1 MDNRTNA
8 NPSATSGENPEQAN
22 YLRQYWHIVLERRW
36 LIIAT
41 FAVFVVAGV
50 LYAYKATPLYES
62 TVQLQ
67 IDPESA
73 GVLSLKDA
81 NPYAPRDTD
90 YLQTQYRN
98 LESRTLLQSVFDA
111 LHLEEDERYRSE
123 PDRIAAL
130 SRDIR
135 IDPQRLTRLVAI
147 KVRHP
152 EATKAERIANKLVTL
167 FLDRNQDLKK
177 QRALFAYRMLNQEA
191 GAKEAELEQT
201 LKDLQQYRQSSGMV
215 SLKDD
220 QNVDAGNM
228 KEAKGAYEIQR
239 AKTDAANHTAEM
251 AKKWKDDGR
260 ILADFPDMTRDVQVA
275 KLKDDVNTL
284 SSKLAELRTRYREKW
299 PAVKE
304 TVAAL
309 EVNEA
314 KLKSESERA
323 LQGLIEEARRE
334 AGREADALAK
344 YKEAEKRVFQLGAA
358 KVQYDVLEQKRT
370 RAEFLYNQLLAKVKE
385 FDLGS
390 KDILQNMTVV
400 DAAVAALKPVSPNKP
415 LVLVASVI
423 GGVGFAFLLAFF
435 VNYLD
440 DSVKSQEDVENYLH
454 LPFLGYV
461 PNIKSVSVVE
471 RDLQS
476 HLHPTSSAAEGFR
489 TLRAAVSL
497 ARNSEKLRV
506 IAVTSTIPS
515 EGKSLVASNYAIV
528 TAQTGLRTLL
538 VDADLRRPSVHKAF
552 QLQSPI
558 GLSAY
563 LAERINDIGEI
574 VRTTEVPNLDVVCCG
589 AAPSNP
595 SELISSKRM
604 IQFLEE
610 ASSRYD
616 RVVCDCPPVSAVADP
631 LVVGAMAD
639 GVIFVTKFN
648 KIRRQHALR
657 SVQRITD
664 AGIHLIGVV
673 LNDIDFEGKDSYYYS
688 YHYYQNRYYSS
699 HYRSR
704 GAKDGAAAAT
714 TPAGGTAKK
723 GEDSAKSPVTKA

>member
-1 MDNRTNA
+1 MENRTAVSPNA
-8 NPSATSGENPEQAN
+8 ATGESVDQSN
-22 YLRQYWHIVLERRW
+22 YLRQYWHVVLERRW

-41 FAVFVVAGV
+41 FAVFVTAGV
-50 LYAYKATPLYES
+50 LYAFKATPLFES
-62 TVQLQ
+62 VVMLQ
-67 IDPESA
+67 IDPEST
-73 GVLSLKDA
+73 GILSLKDS
-81 NPYAPRDTD
+81 APFQSRDTD

-98 LESRTLLQSVFDA
+98 LDSWSLLQSVFDS
-111 LHLEEDERYRSE
+111 LHLEEDDRYRSE

-130 SRDIR
+130 KRDIKV
-135 IDPQRLTRLVAI
+135 DPQRLTRLVM
-147 KVRHP
+147 VHVVHP
-152 EATKAERIANKLVTL
+152 DASKAERIANKLVVL
-167 FLDRNQDLKK
+167 FLDRNQDIKK
-177 QRALFAYRMLNQEA
+177 QRALTAYRMLSQEA
-191 GAKEAELEQT
+191 KAKEDELEQAIR
-201 LKDLQQYRQSSGMV
+201 DLQQYRQLKGMV

-220 QNVDAGNM
+220 QNVDTLNM
-228 KEAKGAYEIQR
+228 KEVNTAYEVQR
-239 AKTDAANHTAEM
+239 ARADAVVHTAEQ
-251 AKKWKDDGR
+251 AKKWVEDKKDLIDYPE
-260 ILADFPDMTRDVQVA
+260 ITKDPTIS
-275 KLKDDVNTL
+275 KLKDDVSTL
-284 SSKLAELRTRYREKW
+284 SSKLSELRTRYLEKW

-304 TVAAL
+304 TAAGLKTKEDQLKIEAERAYQGLFETARAEQEHVAA
-309 EVNEA
+309 
-314 KLKSESERA
+314 
-323 LQGLIEEARRE
+323 
-334 AGREADALAK
+334 ALAK
-344 YKEAEKRVFQLGAA
+344 KKEAEARVQDLGAA
-358 KVQYDVLEQKRT
+358 KVQYDVLEQKRN
-370 RAEFLYNQLLAKVKE
+370 RAEFLYNQILAKVKE

-400 DAAVAALKPVSPNKP
+400 DPAVAALKPVSPNKP
-415 LVLVASVI
+415 LVLAGSVA
-423 GGVGFAFLLAFF
+423 GGVGFALLLAFF

-461 PNIKSVSVVE
+461 PNIKSTSVVE

-489 TLRAAVSL
+489 TLRAAVAL

-552 QLQSPI
+552 QLQSPV

-563 LAERINDIGEI
+563 LAERISDIGEI

-595 SELISSKRM
+595 SELVSSKRM

-610 ASSRYD
+610 AASRYD

-664 AGIHLIGVV
+664 AGIYLVGVV

-704 GAKDGAAAAT
+704 GKEGATAQKKPEESGKK
-714 TPAGGTAKK
+714 PA
-723 GEDSAKSPVTKA
+723 TKA